1 MNQNPSETLTRI
13 SSDIN
18 NNAMQLTIST
28 VFLDKAAKAKAA
40 AKQSK
45 AQDFLH
51 KKQDVKESIANI
63 IAILKIIN
71 AEIQYEQDQE
81 TFTVLIQQKEVFEKI
96 LSQKQTGEKNSLR
109 TIENEIISQL
119 QNQVKN
125 LEKSMKNKFNLI
137 LKTIESNQTQTQAQ
151 SQAQT
156 QSQAENQSQ
165 IQSQFQSQN
174 QSQNQTKTYAQIAAV
189 NVEQNNLQQTKQQQ
203 KQQEKEQEKEKYR
216 EKRLIIQIDKET
228 AEDFDSYILRN
239 KINDKF
245 FTEANINQPVIATVI
260 KSFTS
265 QSIILTTMPDF
276 SADFLLQ
283 KKTIWE
289 DIFSSKAQNIE
300 KDRQW
305 SKVVVHGVLIR
316 SFSMD
321 EDLSLLKDEIEIFNP
336 DLKLLKNPIWL
347 SSQENRQAK
356 RHASI
361 LIAVENAK
369 QAQTAIENRLCIA
382 GNWLIAEKCQNFLF
396 KKQCLNCQKFDHSTR
411 VCFAQ
416 AICQI
421 CAEEH
426 KTSQHNCNI
435 CNIQGQICP
444 HANLKCSNCGE
455 NHTANNNTCEFK
467 ISIENKT
474 TKYSQQ
480 KNQQTKQ
487 SSFSVVIDNGRQW

>member
-1 MNQNPSETLTRI
+1 MNQNSPETSTRI

-71 AEIQYEQDQE
+71 AEMQYEQDQE
-81 TFTVLIQQKEVFEKI
+81 TFTVLIQQKEIFEKI
-96 LSQKQTGEKNSLR
+96 LNQKQTEEKNSLR
-109 TIENEIISQL
+109 TVENEIIFQL

-125 LEKSMKNKFNLI
+125 LKKSIKNKFNLI
-137 LKTIESNQTQTQAQ
+137 LKTIEFKNQTQAQ
-151 SQAQT
+151 A
-156 QSQAENQSQ
+156 QSQ
-165 IQSQFQSQN
+165 IQSQFQTENLSSNLSQIQSQN

-228 AEDFDSYILRN
+228 AEGFDSYILRN

-245 FTEANINQPVIATVI
+245 FTEANINQSVIVTVI

-283 KKTIWE
+283 KKIVWK
-289 DIFSSKAQNIE
+289 DIFSNVAQKIE
-300 KDRQW
+300 KD
-305 SKVVVHGVLIR
+305 KH
-316 SFSMD
+316 
-321 EDLSLLKDEIEIFNP
+321 
-336 DLKLLKNPIWL
+336 
-347 SSQENRQAK
+347 
-356 RHASI
+356 
-361 LIAVENAK
+361 
-369 QAQTAIENRLCIA
+369 
-382 GNWLIAEKCQNFLF
+382 
-396 KKQCLNCQKFDHSTR
+396 
-411 VCFAQ
+411 
-416 AICQI
+416 
-421 CAEEH
+421 
-426 KTSQHNCNI
+426 
-435 CNIQGQICP
+435 
-444 HANLKCSNCGE
+444 
-455 NHTANNNTCEFK
+455 
-467 ISIENKT
+467 
-474 TKYSQQ
+474 
-480 KNQQTKQ
+480 
-487 SSFSVVIDNGRQW
+487 